1 MSSPASSP
9 RSPDNSAP
17 AIGFVSWRL
26 ALIFTAKPRNNRR
39 RGPMLQDNC
48 RAALPLPFPWR
59 ATNFF
64 RRFASVPEEI
74 VTHSAEET
82 IAWGREFASRVKA
95 PLMILLSGDL
105 GSGKTTLTKRIVS
118 GLGVAAQDDRPSPTF
133 TRLHVDGP
141 GNAEYKAFLGHSHTS
156 D

>member
-105 GSGKTTLTKRIVS
+105 GSGKTTLTKGIVRS
-118 GLGVAAQDDRPSPTF
+118 
-133 TRLHVDGP
+133 
-141 GNAEYKAFLGHSHTS
+141 EEHTS
-156 D
+156 ELQSPCNLVCRL